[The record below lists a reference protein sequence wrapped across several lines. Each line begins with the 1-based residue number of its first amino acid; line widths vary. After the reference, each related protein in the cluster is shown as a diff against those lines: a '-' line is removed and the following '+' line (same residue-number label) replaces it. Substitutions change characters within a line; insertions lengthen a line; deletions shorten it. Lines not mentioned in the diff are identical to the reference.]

1 MRVDGNRP
9 IRPAATRRDDRAG
22 VSGTGSFTAALGA
35 EPTAAPSVAAPA
47 SGVGALFALQEVPDA
62 TARRRKAMARAS
74 KMLERLDSL
83 QLGLLEGAIDPASL
97 AEFAGAARAAREE
110 AGDPAL
116 QGVLDEIEL
125 RAAVELAK
133 LSPTPQ
139 WPPGRSGTARK

>member
-22 VSGTGSFTAALGA
+22 VGASGSFAEALGA
-35 EPTAAPSVAAPA
+35 EPTTAPSVAAPA
-47 SGVGALFALQEVPDA
+47 SGLGALFALQEVPDA
-62 TARRRKAMARAS
+62 TARRRKAMARAT

-83 QLGLLEGAIDPASL
+83 QLGLLEGAIDPAAL
-97 AEFAGAARAAREE
+97 ADLAGAARAAREE

-116 QGVLDEIEL
+116 QSVLDEIEL

-133 LSPTPQ
+133 LSPSP
-139 WPPGRSGTARK
+139 